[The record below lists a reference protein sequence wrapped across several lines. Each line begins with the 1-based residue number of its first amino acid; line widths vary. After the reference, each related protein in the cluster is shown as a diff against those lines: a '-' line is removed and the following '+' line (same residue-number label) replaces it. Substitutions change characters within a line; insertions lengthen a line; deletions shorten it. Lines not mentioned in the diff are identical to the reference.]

1 MTEHILENLLDLK
14 KVDGFHFEAP
24 AIPDTRGRTFGGQF
38 LGQALRAAQL
48 TVDSD
53 RSIHSLHSYFLRP
66 GNVNQTTSYKVETVR
81 DGRGFSVREVRAYQS
96 DKELF
101 RCTLSF
107 ATPHPGLEYD
117 GPKAPN
123 APQPEAVT
131 STYNDYQA
139 DIRPIESDRG
149 GWRRPLDIRYI
160 NPPSTSSRSSVT
172 EDQLMWIKINQ
183 SMGDDWQIH
192 GAALAYLSD
201 STLVD
206 HVLLPH
212 GRRWD
217 EAGFLGASL
226 DHSMWF
232 HRCCRADE
240 WLLFEQQVAWTGDGR
255 GLAKGRLF
263 DLSGILVATC
273 VQEGLLRWQD

>member
-1 MTEHILENLLDLK
+1 
-14 KVDGFHFEAP
+14 
-24 AIPDTRGRTFGGQF
+24 
-38 LGQALRAAQL
+38 
-48 TVDSD
+48 
-53 RSIHSLHSYFLRP
+53 
-66 GNVNQTTSYKVETVR
+66 
-81 DGRGFSVREVRAYQS
+81 
-96 DKELF
+96 
-101 RCTLSF
+101 
-107 ATPHPGLEYD
+107 
-117 GPKAPN
+117 
-123 APQPEAVT
+123 
-131 STYNDYQA
+131 
-139 DIRPIESDRG
+139 
-149 GWRRPLDIRYI
+149 
-160 NPPSTSSRSSVT
+160 
-172 EDQLMWIKINQ
+172 MWIKINQ

-217 EAGFLGASL
+217 EVGFLGASL

-232 HRCCRADE
+232 HRRCRVDE